1 MENFYIPGS
10 EYIPEVNLN
19 AETGILS
26 FSGESYHEYTL
37 EFFEPIFE
45 WLKQYTAEG
54 GKTIELNFRMTYF
67 NTSSSRR
74 FLEIMNLLH
83 NYQSSKAGKVTVNW
97 YYQKEDVDMQES
109 GEEYRDDVKLP
120 FHLISYEK

>member
-37 EFFEPIFE
+37 EFFEPMLRLMHF
-45 WLKQYTAEG
+45 LALAPSLG
-54 GKTIELNFRMTYF
+54 NTYRI
-67 NTSSSRR
+67 TPT
-74 FLEIMNLLH
+74 LGL
-83 NYQSSKAGKVTVNW
+83 Q
-97 YYQKEDVDMQES
+97 
-109 GEEYRDDVKLP
+109 
-120 FHLISYEK
+120 